1 MASVVRQQEVQ
12 IMILAKPSP
21 TGQRFVRYI
30 EVSSMLD
37 SARLAAGFHPS
48 SPGQVEL
55 AKLLLTDFAEF
66 ADPVGTQY
74 KVEWTPGGVLIIKI
88 AATPGFELAPRI
100 GFSAHLDSYPNGSP
114 VVEPLVHLYK
124 GGDLALPRCG
134 TVVPARVLKN
144 REGQLIITSSG
155 DSVLAAD
162 CKAGM
167 AAIMEAMATI
177 LGDQVSHGP
186 ITLIFFPD
194 EEEGVLNVEDFSPAL
209 VGSLDVLYTADAG
222 IPEEVDTDCYSG
234 RSATV
239 TITGTEAKN
248 YEGQQVVVTVI
259 GNDAH
264 PGPGGEQIVPA
275 HLFAA
280 ELALYALADF
290 GPWNRAPGQGYILVQ
305 KIEGGAGQATLTL
318 VANQPSDAQPV
329 DMLDIIRAQAM
340 RLQEVHP
347 NCKTEVD
354 VGDTVKS
361 ECDDEDVTGIVPSA
375 LIAAEFMLTLT
386 ANSGTPW
393 KKGEDDSYQYPREIK
408 YCDGK
413 VVVSCIPR
421 AYEDDRSLELVEELR
436 ACAQGIS
443 DTYAGCTVEVEVVH
457 TYTSIAKAIAAKRW
471 CVELL
476 HQAAAK
482 CGFELKE
489 KRVPGGTDVAM
500 LNRIY
505 DWIPG
510 PNIGAG
516 CMEAHA
522 LFECCSDKDLDRAT
536 NWYVQI
542 MMLATQAQYQRQ

>member
-1 MASVVRQQEVQ
+1 M
-12 IMILAKPSP
+12 LLTKPSL
-21 TGQRFVRYI
+21 TGQRFLRYVR
-30 EVSSMLD
+30 VSSMLD
-37 SARLAAGFHPS
+37 SAKLAAGFHPS

-66 ADPVGTQY
+66 ADEVGTDY
-74 KVEWTPGGVLIIKI
+74 KVEWTPGGVLIIRI
-88 AATPGFELAPRI
+88 TATPGFEQAPRL

-114 VVEPLVHLYK
+114 MVEPLMHLYK

-134 TVVPARVLKN
+134 TFVPTKVLEG
-144 REGQLIITSSG
+144 REGQLIFTSSG

-167 AAIMEAMATI
+167 TAIMEAMATI
-177 LGDQVSHGP
+177 LGDNVSHGP

-194 EEEGVLNVEDFSPAL
+194 EEEGVLNVSDFSPEL

-264 PGPGGEQIVPA
+264 PGPGGERIVPA
-275 HLFAA
+275 HLIAA
-280 ELALYALADF
+280 ELALYLDDEC
-290 GPWNRAPGQGYILVQ
+290 PSNRGTHYGYVLVQ
-305 KIEGGAGQATLTL
+305 KIEGGAGKATMTL
-318 VANQPSDAQPV
+318 VANQSSEDRAPDILDLIRTQAIRMQ
-329 DMLDIIRAQAM
+329 DM
-340 RLQEVHP
+340 HP
-347 NCKTEVD
+347 GCKTEID
-354 VGDTVKS
+354 VYGSVKS
-361 ECDDEDVTGIVPSA
+361 ENDAEDVTGIVPA
-375 LIAAEFMLTLT
+375 AFIASEFMLALT

-393 KKGEDDSYQYPREIK
+393 KKGKDDSYQYPRLIQNV
-408 YCDGK
+408 DGK
-413 VVVSCIPR
+413 TVVICIPR

-436 ACAQGIS
+436 ACAQNIS
-443 DTYAGCTVEVEVVH
+443 DTYDGCTLDVKVEH
-457 TYTSIAKAIAAKRW
+457 TYTSIAKAIAANRW

-500 LNRIY
+500 LDRIY
-505 DWIPG
+505 DWMPG

-522 LFECCSDKDLDRAT
+522 LFECCSDRDLDLAT
-536 NWYVQI
+536 RWYVQI
-542 MMLATQAQYQRQ
+542 IMLATQAQFQRP